1 MNSILEHEWIKTPF
15 SHFVGFHGIA
25 SNCKHHHT
33 EAANEMESTSPEPNE
48 EALEEK
54 AIPFPLI
61 GSGQSRLQLE
71 FNYIGPIGKGGFG
84 EVMKVQKLLDG
95 RVYAIKRIQLN
106 PRNSKLTKK
115 IVREVKLLS
124 RLDHENVVR
133 YYNSW
138 VEVMETTSAT
148 NAPKG
153 ESTSTDED
161 DEIDTATSSDKMR
174 PPVTRQPS
182 DPKQVTFDKLP
193 QKSLFGH
200 FMRPNHSSSPLPP
213 PLIAEPSTEAS
224 NSEWSFSHYV
234 PDSDSD
240 QNDDSESD
248 DLDDGEFGDEDNDDM
263 FGTSFLPSEKEAW
276 QVSAEEEDSIV
287 FEDSRAVYHEEED
300 SENMSK
306 IGKKCPTSNKSSTS
320 PSSDIDGSNET
331 ENQSKSESDDMN
343 KTSHDVVDGASD
355 KKEKKVQLQF
365 LYIQMEYCDK
375 QTLRSA
381 IDEGTLFKD
390 SKRLWRMFREIIE
403 GLLHIHSQAMIHRD
417 LKPVN
422 IFIHSNGHLKI
433 GDFGLATTNMIS
445 GSGSNQH
452 LEPAPEILYNTTQT
466 GGDTLDT
473 SDLTGHVGT
482 AMYVAPEI
490 NSGKSTTSYNQKVD
504 IYSLG
509 IIFFEMCFP
518 PLQTGMERIKVLSSL
533 RSKEIVI
540 PPEGKEIMNDTQ
552 INIIQWLLNHD
563 PSKRPTSHELLTSD
577 HLPPL
582 QVLLFLRII
591 DCNWKVIN
599 IIMLLPSKAIRCINY
614 FL

>member
-1 MNSILEHEWIKTPF
+1 MTST
-15 SHFVGFHGIA
+15 
-25 SNCKHHHT
+25 CKHHHEAPNET
-33 EAANEMESTSPEPNE
+33 ESISPEPSE
-48 EALEEK
+48 EIEEK

-61 GSGQSRLQLE
+61 GSGQSRLQSE

-106 PRNSKLTKK
+106 PRNPKLTKK

-124 RLDHENVVR
+124 RLDHENIVR

-138 VEVMETTSAT
+138 VEVMEMTSAAASKT
-148 NAPKG
+148 

-161 DEIDTATSSDKMR
+161 DEVDTATSSDKTR
-174 PPVTRQPS
+174 LLVTREAS
-182 DPKQVTFDKLP
+182 DPKQVTFDELP
-193 QKSLFGH
+193 QKRLFGH
-200 FMRPNHSSSPLPP
+200 FIRPNHSNSPLLPP
-213 PLIAEPSTEAS
+213 MTIEPSTEAS
-224 NSEWSFSHYV
+224 NSGWSFSHYV
-234 PDSDSD
+234 PDTDSD
-240 QNDDSESD
+240 QSDDSDSD
-248 DLDDGEFGDEDNDDM
+248 DLDGGDFGDEDNDDM
-263 FGTSFLPSEKEAW
+263 FGTSFLPSEKGAW
-276 QVSAEEEDSIV
+276 QISAEEEDSIV
-287 FEDSRAVYHEEED
+287 FEDSRAVYKDPEESKRNPKIGVKCQAINKAISLPS
-300 SENMSK
+300 SENEK
-306 IGKKCPTSNKSSTS
+306 
-320 PSSDIDGSNET
+320 
-331 ENQSKSESDDMN
+331 NQA
-343 KTSHDVVDGASD
+343 SHDEVDEPGA
-355 KKEKKVQLQF
+355 KKEKKMQLQF

-433 GDFGLATTNMIS
+433 GDFGLATTNMIP
-445 GSGSNQH
+445 GGGTGSNQH
-452 LEPAPEILYNTTQT
+452 LDPAPEMFNNTTQA
-466 GGDTLDT
+466 GDTLDT

-509 IIFFEMCFP
+509 IIFFEMCYP

-533 RSKEIVI
+533 RSKEILI
-540 PPEGKEIMNDTQ
+540 PSEGKEIMNDTQ
-552 INIIQWLLNHD
+552 INIIRWLLNHD

-582 QVLLFLRII
+582 QVSTNRFLNSR
-591 DCNWKVIN
+591 
-599 IIMLLPSKAIRCINY
+599 
-614 FL
+614 F